1 MCGVWTWWRIQ
12 TEAKKVPTVQE
23 TRHRATN
30 ETLLYSHDKSLWIQA
45 SANKLCS
52 TSKLISKMHAAWSR
66 TPHNA
71 QLLPSSISFRR
82 SGNKADGLPIL
93 PIQTHTTNTYK
104 YMLTYKHSLHKVSQ
118 ADACEG
124 TALWN
129 EASKPEAKLKV
140 NVREA
145 HLEVL
150 FCQKGKAVTLKQ
162 TSNEVR
168 PSLCDEVLA
177 SFPGCSRYCYS
188 Q

>member
-1 MCGVWTWWRIQ
+1 MLLHAQFGCV
-12 TEAKKVPTVQE
+12 TVGF
-23 TRHRATN
+23 
-30 ETLLYSHDKSLWIQA
+30 L
-45 SANKLCS
+45 
-52 TSKLISKMHAAWSR
+52 
-66 TPHNA
+66 
-71 QLLPSSISFRR
+71 
-82 SGNKADGLPIL
+82 L
-93 PIQTHTTNTYK
+93 PIQTHTTN
-104 YMLTYKHSLHKVSQ
+104 TYKHSLHKVSQ

-177 SFPGCSRYCYS
+177 SFSGFSPAFCRILYKSWGGAWE
-188 Q
+188 QG